1 MDRFTAALIA
11 VSLVFFWFP
20 ICAIVLVGGMRWLPP
35 FSFGAVLVLLA
46 GVPAAGSILCLYE
59 LRMYS
64 RLWYLG
70 AALCG
75 LLLVATAVAV
85 LFLVGQIDI
94 TFSITPAGLAAA
106 RIGHAA
112 LLGIAPC
119 SVLFFIAFLPF
130 TKDRDL
136 ILYAIGISAAT
147 SLLSLA
153 MIGDSIFVA
162 LGLYYNAVYTH
173 PFYEGFLILYGTLG
187 TPWIGIMILAIAFR
201 YRNWTGAD
209 PVPPETGPQTPE
221 K

>member
-20 ICAIVLVGGMRWLPP
+20 ICALVLAGGMMWLPP
-35 FSFGAVLVLLA
+35 VSFGAILVLLA
-46 GVPAAGSILCLYE
+46 GISAAGSIWCLRE
-59 LRMYS
+59 LRKFS

-75 LLLVATAVAV
+75 VLLIGTVVAAV
-85 LFLVGQIDI
+85 FLIGQMDV
-94 TFSITPAGLAAA
+94 TFSISPAGQSAA
-106 RIGHAA
+106 RIGQAA

-130 TKDRDL
+130 TKDRNL
-136 ILYAIGISAAT
+136 IQYAIGISAAT

-153 MIGDSIFVA
+153 MIGDSVCMA
-162 LGLYYNAVYTH
+162 LGLYYNAVFAH
-173 PFYEGFLILYGTLG
+173 PFYEGFLILYGTIG
-187 TPWIGIMILAIAFR
+187 TPWIGIMILVIAFR
-201 YRNWTGAD
+201 YRDWTEAKD
-209 PVPPETGPQTPE
+209 NPVCLRE